1 MKKLTQAEEDI
12 MNRIWGLGPCTVSML
27 IEQLDPPKPPHSTV
41 SSVFRILE
49 KKGFLSHKA
58 YGRTY
63 EYHPIITK
71 EEYSG
76 RNIKDIV
83 KNYFQGSAQNLV
95 SFLVKDKSLTQDELQ
110 ELIKKL
116 DDHDSQ

>member
-1 MKKLTQAEEDI
+1 MKKLTQVEEDI
-12 MNRIWGLGPCTVSML
+12 MNRIWEIGPCTVSML
-27 IEQLDPPKPPHSTV
+27 IEKLDPPKPPHSTI

-71 EEYSG
+71 EAYSG
-76 RNIKDIV
+76 TNIKDIV

-95 SFLVKDKSLTQDELQ
+95 SFLVKDKSISPEELK
-110 ELIKKL
+110 ELIDKL
-116 DDHDSQ
+116 DDYDGQ

>member
-1 MKKLTQAEEDI
+1 
-12 MNRIWGLGPCTVSML
+12 VSML
-27 IEQLDPPKPPHSTV
+27 IEKLDPPKPPHSTV

-63 EYHPIITK
+63 EYHSIITK

-76 RNIKDIV
+76 RNIKDLV

-95 SFLVKDKSLTQDELQ
+95 SFLVKDLPPCANNSAWIGGANWSSLV
-110 ELIKKL
+110 KP
-116 DDHDSQ
+116 